1 MGTSTKITNLDT
13 EVGLG
18 HAARSSS
25 SSNAAT
31 ALIAL
36 HRCILHLSKTT
47 RPASTRVRNPSE
59 SWYSCVAP
67 RVGRLGRRNPSRRRR
82 PSPPLPL
89 PCRRLSERPAKPAA
103 REDGGGGARGGHLP
117 SSWRG
122 WTQRQW
128 PTGAAPAS
136 RLMAVDPASPPP
148 DLARSQLDPV
158 AEARARRRRGV
169 GAGGRDRRWQAQRR
183 RRHGRSGGGVSR
195 DGGAGAG
202 GRGRLG
208 GAAAVA
214 GGSMPGGD
222 GSGAPRSTPLGRIWR
237 MGVVGNGGV
246 GDDGDGVVTAVAAAL
261 GQRQL
266 ATAVSAVVAAVSSGN
281 GGGRHGV
288 GLLAVRWWRA
298 TAQQRFAEAVVGVG
312 GSGDGGCDSGGG
324 GDVGGGEGVGGE
336 VAGCSG
342 AKDVV
347 VVTVFAVTGGMAALV
362 D

>member
-1 MGTSTKITNLDT
+1 MMR
-13 EVGLG
+13 
-18 HAARSSS
+18 RSNVDSKLLHPFH
-25 SSNAAT
+25 N
-31 ALIAL
+31 LIAL

-237 MGVVGNGGV
+237 MGVVGNGG
-246 GDDGDGVVTAVAAAL
+246 G
-261 GQRQL
+261 
-266 ATAVSAVVAAVSSGN
+266 GN
-281 GGGRHGV
+281 
-288 GLLAVRWWRA
+288 WRRRSRPDLDA
-298 TAQQRFAEAVVGVG
+298 G
-312 GSGDGGCDSGGG
+312 GSWRRRRRCGDGGGGG
-324 GDVGGGEGVGGE
+324 TGPAAVGDGGVGCGGCRVIWQRRRKTWRRAASCSVVEGDGATAICRGGGWRRWQRRRR
-336 VAGCSG
+336 
-342 AKDVV
+342 
-347 VVTVFAVTGGMAALV
+347 L
-362 D
+362 